1 MYQKGTQ
8 SQEKQDDWLK
18 EIQKKCPLKVIL
30 TTMRPDSPTLS
41 EPSGMC
47 THKHPFPPNKH
58 LLASPFSTSRW
69 GFTST

>member
-8 SQEKQDDWLK
+8 SQAKQDDWLK

-30 TTMRPDSPTLS
+30 PTMRPDSPTLS

-58 LLASPFSTSRW
+58 FAC
-69 GFTST
+69 FTIFHL

>member
-8 SQEKQDDWLK
+8 SQAKQDDWLK

-30 TTMRPDSPTLS
+30 TTMRPDSPTLLRPLVCLPTS
-41 EPSGMC
+41 TLSLLINP
-47 THKHPFPPNKH
+47 
-58 LLASPFSTSRW
+58 LLASPFYISRW